1 MEERVAV
8 ESGAAVT
15 LDVESRRQIGL
26 PLLAVGLDLVAV
38 VLFFGSSLFPMPS
51 FLLLLASLAPIAG
64 IILGIVCLR
73 RGRKRMGTLGFILAI
88 GAIALPLSVV
98 ALIVVFS
105 IGVATGVISLM

>member
-8 ESGAAVT
+8 GSDAAVA
-15 LDVESRRQIGL
+15 LDVEPRRQAGL

-38 VLFFGSSLFPMPS
+38 VLFLGLPFFPRPS

-64 IILGIVCLR
+64 IILGVVGLR
-73 RGRKRMGTLGFILAI
+73 RGRKRIGTVGFILAI
-88 GAIALPLSVV
+88 VAIALPLSVV
-98 ALIVVFS
+98 ALVVVFS